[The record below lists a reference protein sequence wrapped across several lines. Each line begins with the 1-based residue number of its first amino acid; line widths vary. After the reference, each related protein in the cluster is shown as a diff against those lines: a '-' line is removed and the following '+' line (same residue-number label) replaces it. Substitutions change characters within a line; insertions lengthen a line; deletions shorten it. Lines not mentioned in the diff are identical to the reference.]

1 MKKYKLWK
9 LFLYNNIM
17 LLTLFLLVMFALI
30 FDKTLI
36 FVTLTDTGYTLDII
50 WISFSPTPLD
60 FQGKTDTTSYGFYD
74 VLDCEKKIGRIRGK
88 INSYQ
93 PFLTNITS

>member
-9 LFLYNNIM
+9 LILYNNIM
-17 LLTLFLLVMFALI
+17 LLTLFLLVIFALI

-36 FVTLTDTGYTLDII
+36 FVTLTDTGHTLDII
-50 WISFSPTPLD
+50 WISFCPTPLD

-74 VLDCEKKIGRIRGK
+74 VLDREKKSGEFAEK
-88 INSYQ
+88 
-93 PFLTNITS
+93 